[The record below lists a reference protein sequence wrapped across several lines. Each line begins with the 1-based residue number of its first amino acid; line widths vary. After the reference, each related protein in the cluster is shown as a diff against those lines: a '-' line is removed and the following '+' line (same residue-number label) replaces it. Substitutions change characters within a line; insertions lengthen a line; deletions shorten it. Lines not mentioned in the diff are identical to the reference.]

1 MNGEGKEVTV
11 EGEVKRVTFESPSST
26 FRVIKVEIEGQKEP
40 IAVVGHFPPVA
51 AGARVRIRGALVVDK
66 THGEQLRAEN
76 VTILAPTTLK
86 GLERHLGSGTIPGVG
101 PKTAARIVEHFG
113 LDALRVL
120 DDSPDRLVEVHGLSR
135 RKAEQIAEAWRDQ
148 REVREVLVMLSAHGI
163 SPALADRIYRRY
175 GRDAVNV
182 VSQQP
187 YRLALDVRGIG
198 FQTADKIAQAAG
210 IARDAPERLQAGILQ
225 ALGDRTEQGHVY
237 TLREELLT
245 VASALLRIDEEKL
258 LLHALEALRLGGYV
272 IQEDVLEGAAC
283 FLRSMHTAEV
293 RLADRLLSLARI
305 HAAPLPGEEE
315 AIAGFQAST
324 GVALAKEQ
332 RDALALAARAPVL
345 VITGGPGVGKT
356 TVLRALL
363 ALFEHAKVP
372 VQLAA
377 PTGRAAKR
385 MNETTGREART
396 LHRLLEFDPKRNA
409 FKRNAA
415 SPIMTGA
422 IIVDEASMI
431 DLPLAD
437 SLTQAIA
444 PGTRLIL
451 VGDVDQ
457 LPSVGPGAVLRD
469 VLTSPAIPS
478 VRLTLVFR
486 QAEQSLIVQNA
497 HRIHRGEKPT
507 SPGGDDADFFV
518 IERKDAE
525 SAKSTVIELVK
536 SRIPKRF
543 GFDPVRDVQVLVPMH
558 RGDAGAIAL
567 NDALQEAL
575 NPHGPTLER
584 GNRRFRLRDKVMQ
597 LRNDYDKDVWNGDL
611 GIIEHVE
618 AEDGKLTVRFDDRA
632 VTYENAELDDLTLA
646 YACTVHKSQ
655 GSEYPAV
662 VVVMLTAHFV
672 MLSRNLLYTAVT
684 RGKRLVVLVSDSRA
698 IEVALREERRNDRR
712 SRLAERLQG
721 QKGTGGDP
729 LTYVQRVVKGN
740 EGIG

>member
-1 MNGEGKEVTV
+1 MNGEGKEITF

-51 AGARVRIRGALVVDK
+51 AGARVRIRGALVEDK
-66 THGEQLRAEN
+66 KHGAQLRAEN

-120 DDSPDRLVEVHGLSR
+120 DDAPDRLVEVHGLSR
-135 RKAEQIAEAWRDQ
+135 RKAEQITEAWREQ

-163 SPALADRIYRRY
+163 SPALSDRIYRRY

-187 YRLALDVRGIG
+187 YRLALEVRGIG

-237 TLREELLT
+237 TLREELLES
-245 VASALLRIDEEKL
+245 ASALLRIDEEKL
-258 LLHALEALRLGGYV
+258 LSHALEALRMGGYV
-272 IQEDVLEGAAC
+272 IQEDVLEGTAC

-293 RLADRLLSLARI
+293 RLAEQLRALAQI
-305 HAAPLPGEEE
+305 HSPPLPGEEE
-315 AIAGFQAST
+315 AIAGFQKAT

-363 ALFEHAKVP
+363 ALFDHAKVS

-415 SPIMTGA
+415 SPLVTGA

-469 VLTSPAIPS
+469 VLASPLIPS
-478 VRLTLVFR
+478 VRLTFVFR

-497 HRIHRGEKPT
+497 HRIHRGEKPV

-518 IERKDAE
+518 IDRKDAE
-525 SAKSTVIELVK
+525 SAKSTVLELVK
-536 SRIPKRF
+536 SRIPKKF
-543 GFDPVRDVQVLVPMH
+543 GLDPVRDVQVLVPMH

-567 NDALQEAL
+567 NDALQAAL

-611 GIIEHVE
+611 GIIEHVD
-618 AEDGKLTVRFDDRA
+618 AEDGKLQVRFDDRVVA
-632 VTYENAELDDLTLA
+632 YENTELDDLTLA

-712 SRLAERLQG
+712 SRLAERLQ
-721 QKGTGGDP
+721 KGTGRDP
-729 LTYVQRVVKGN
+729 LTYAQRVVKGN
-740 EGIG
+740 EGNG